1 MPPACTRGA
10 RPRALCGCEDPVPTS
25 LDEGEI
31 IREKLQL
38 ICSTCDIRDRNA
50 PWGTRDLNEQAN
62 DNPHAHV
69 SRSPSIIKRT
79 LSGQSAS
86 KPAER

>member
-1 MPPACTRGA
+1 MPPAYMCGA
-10 RPRALCGCEDPVPTS
+10 RPQALCGCEDLVPTS

-38 ICSTCDIRDRNA
+38 ICGTCDVRDRNA

-62 DNPHAHV
+62 DNPHAPV
-69 SRSPSIIKRT
+69 RRSPSIIKRT
-79 LSGQSAS
+79 LSGQSTS